1 MCHHK
6 ADLSAIAFAQ
16 LQLFNKPFPIC
27 KCSNHSCIA
36 VSEAISGCFKC
47 QTEVHLEKHKITLHF
62 SWNLPAEQ
70 CLPLLLPLPACPF
83 QQQSSQPALLPSCP
97 LAQNTAQLMLGALC
111 LSAAQD
117 SCGHQV
123 MRNQTLFLPHV
134 LPSPSRMQV
143 TCGSA
148 VTVLL
153 FQLRAATV
161 HHNMSAC
168 HQFYTV
174 NINYWLQ
181 LWETLLSLTLTPI
194 YILLYLG
201 FLIVNSTS
209 QKPLW
214 STITVAILTVEN
226 KQKKIWMELNEFS
239 NPKLPSAISLCYD
252 TEIKPHSWHTKELS
266 THALWACI
274 QGLVVIL
281 RPLPMRNSIKLL
293 EEENSHPGLPAV
305 LILLCPNEHSQC
317 PQKAA
322 EEKKEC
328 QLSGTQL

>member
-1 MCHHK
+1 MEPTSR
-6 ADLSAIAFAQ
+6 AVPPSAPAPSSLPISAAILPTSPPSFLPTGTEHCTSHAGGTVPQ
-16 LQLFNKPFPIC
+16 CCSGFMWSSGNEEPNPFSP
-27 KCSNHSCIA
+27 
-36 VSEAISGCFKC
+36 
-47 QTEVHLEKHKITLHF
+47 
-62 SWNLPAEQ
+62 PR
-70 CLPLLLPLPACPF
+70 
-83 QQQSSQPALLPSCP
+83 LLPSP
-97 LAQNTAQLMLGALC
+97 
-111 LSAAQD
+111 
-117 SCGHQV
+117 
-123 MRNQTLFLPHV
+123 P
-134 LPSPSRMQV
+134 RMQV

-201 FLIVNSTS
+201 FLIVNSIS

-322 EEKKEC
+322 EKEKREC
-328 QLSGTQL
+328 QLSGTQLWLSILCETTYSCTPWIEMGP

>member
-123 MRNQTLFLPHV
+123 MRNQTLFLPPFAPFSFKDAGDMWVCCDCVAFPAQGSHSASQYVSMPSV
-134 LPSPSRMQV
+134 LQSEH
-143 TCGSA
+143 
-148 VTVLL
+148 
-153 FQLRAATV
+153 QL
-161 HHNMSAC
+161 
-168 HQFYTV
+168 
-174 NINYWLQ
+174 
-181 LWETLLSLTLTPI
+181 LTPAMGNTPFSDTHTHI
-194 YILLYLG
+194 H
-201 FLIVNSTS
+201 FIV
-209 QKPLW
+209 
-214 STITVAILTVEN
+214 
-226 KQKKIWMELNEFS
+226 
-239 NPKLPSAISLCYD
+239 
-252 TEIKPHSWHTKELS
+252 
-266 THALWACI
+266 
-274 QGLVVIL
+274 L
-281 RPLPMRNSIKLL
+281 RFFN
-293 EEENSHPGLPAV
+293 
-305 LILLCPNEHSQC
+305 C
-317 PQKAA
+317 
-322 EEKKEC
+322 
-328 QLSGTQL
+328 